1 MMRAEVVGNRLR
13 IYFDDGR
20 LFYTFYDVSKIA
32 QDLVNS
38 ELTMLERIVYKEAF
52 RNCMDKI
59 PIPGHL
65 REEVLKKMMEIELDK
80 VMPIAQITGG
90 LI

>member
-1 MMRAEVVGNRLR
+1 
-13 IYFDDGR
+13 
-20 LFYTFYDVSKIA
+20 
-32 QDLVNS
+32 
-38 ELTMLERIVYKEAF
+38 
-52 RNCMDKI
+52 MDKI

>member
-1 MMRAEVVGNRLR
+1 MRAEVVGNRLR

-52 RNCMDKI
+52 RTAI
-59 PIPGHL
+59 PA
-65 REEVLKKMMEIELDK
+65 ELLFYAHRASIRG
-80 VMPIAQITGG
+80 VFP
-90 LI
+90 L